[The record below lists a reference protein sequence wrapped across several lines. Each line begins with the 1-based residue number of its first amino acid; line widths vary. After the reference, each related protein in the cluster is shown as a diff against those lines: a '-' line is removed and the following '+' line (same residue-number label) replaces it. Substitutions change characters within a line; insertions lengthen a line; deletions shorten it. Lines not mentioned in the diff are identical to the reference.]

1 MNIEENDLTEQTIRA
16 VWAIAGGTGVVALMA
31 ILNRLSINDD
41 RGHFDRIQGYNRE
54 RLAELSRENREMRRT
69 LEAEKRERREL
80 EQSYKEVNR
89 RIDELILRK

>member
-41 RGHFDRIQGYNRE
+41 ELICGSEIQE
-54 RLAELSRENREMRRT
+54 RLS
-69 LEAEKRERREL
+69 
-80 EQSYKEVNR
+80 
-89 RIDELILRK
+89 